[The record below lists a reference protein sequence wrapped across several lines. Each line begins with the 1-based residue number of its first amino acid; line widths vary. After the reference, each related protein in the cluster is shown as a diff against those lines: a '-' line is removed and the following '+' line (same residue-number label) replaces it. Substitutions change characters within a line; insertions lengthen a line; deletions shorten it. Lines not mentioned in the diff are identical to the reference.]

1 MFANERAGIPSSSR
15 LWDAPEMVA
24 SYEEFAAQHRTQ
36 HLTPFNRWCA
46 VVGNSLV
53 PVAAVTALT
62 GRLKA
67 GAIIFALANAT
78 VVAGHIAEGNL
89 PRASRDLL
97 QHPIWGVRADVEVA
111 AATVRSSLGQR

>member
-1 MFANERAGIPSSSR
+1 MGE
-15 LWDAPEMVA
+15 
-24 SYEEFAAQHRTQ
+24 SYEEFAAQHRSQ

-67 GAIIFALANAT
+67 GATIFALANTTLA
-78 VVAGHIAEGNL
+78 AGHVAEGNFA
-89 PRASRDLL
+89 RSTRDLRR
-97 QHPIWGVRADVEVA
+97 HPVWSVRADVAVA

>member
-1 MFANERAGIPSSSR
+1 MG
-15 LWDAPEMVA
+15 A

-53 PVAAVTALT
+53 PVAVVTALT
-62 GRLKA
+62 GRLRA
-67 GAIIFALANAT
+67 GAAIFALANAT
-78 VVAGHIAEGNL
+78 VVAGHVAEGNL

-97 QHPIWGVRADVEVA
+97 QHPIWAVRADVAVA
-111 AATVRSSLGQR
+111 TATIRSALTR

>member
-1 MFANERAGIPSSSR
+1 MGET
-15 LWDAPEMVA
+15 
-24 SYEEFAAQHRTQ
+24 YEEFAAQHRSQ

-46 VVGNSLV
+46 VVGNALV

-67 GAIIFALANAT
+67 GATIFALANAT
-78 VVAGHIAEGNL
+78 LAAGHVAEGNF
-89 PRASRDLL
+89 PRSARDLRR
-97 QHPIWGVRADVEVA
+97 HPVWSVRADVAVA

>member
-1 MFANERAGIPSSSR
+1 LRVC
-15 LWDAPEMVA
+15 DAPTMGV
-24 SYEEFAAQHRTQ
+24 SYQEFAAQHRTQ

-67 GAIIFALANAT
+67 GAIIFGLANAT
-78 VVAGHIAEGNL
+78 VTAGHIAEGNL
-89 PRASRDLL
+89 PRATHDLL

-111 AATVRSSLGQR
+111 AATVRSALGQH